1 MFAKIYAE
9 LALSDAQVVASLG
22 VNPKILRGSATL
34 RAALK
39 ALEAWP
45 FSQHATERT
54 ARRTC
59 WVHVDPRGDCD
70 CGAAEAN
77 AARDAAHAAVVAA
90 WESK

>member
-1 MFAKIYAE
+1 MFAKIYASID
-9 LALSDAQVVASLG
+9 ALDQLDG
-22 VNPKILRGSATL
+22 MTRDCRTL

-70 CGAAEAN
+70 CGADAAN

-90 WESK
+90 WEGK

>member
-1 MFAKIYAE
+1 MFEPIHAVTGRDDDPCPEDSGKRY
-9 LALSDAQVVASLG
+9 
-22 VNPKILRGSATL
+22 RRTM

-59 WVHVDPRGDCD
+59 WVHVDPSGDCD
-70 CGAAEAN
+70 CGADTAN
-77 AARDAAHAAVVAA
+77 AARDAAHAAVLAA
-90 WESK
+90 WEAK